1 MKSIEKGS
9 VKMYGSFMSVNFCR
23 NALPT
28 RDLQIS
34 EVHWGERMP
43 NQSFL
48 VCTVNLHKHCIN

>member
-1 MKSIEKGS
+1 MRSIEKGS
-9 VKMYGSFMSVNFCR
+9 VKMYGSFMSVKFFR
-23 NALPT
+23 NAVPA

-48 VCTVNLHKHCIN
+48 LCTVTLSKHCIN